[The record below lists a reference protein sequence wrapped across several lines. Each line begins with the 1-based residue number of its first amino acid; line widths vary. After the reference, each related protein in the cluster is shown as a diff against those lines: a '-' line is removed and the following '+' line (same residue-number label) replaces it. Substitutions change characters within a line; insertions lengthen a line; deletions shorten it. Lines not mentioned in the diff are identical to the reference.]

1 MEVGIPIALIAGLLS
16 FISPCIL
23 PLILPYISLISG
35 ISISTIKE
43 GQITSKDRL
52 TIILSTLFFVIG
64 FTIVFIVFG
73 VVAGQFGG
81 ILAEAKN
88 ILSKVAGAIIIIFG
102 LHILGIIRIPFL
114 DYEARIKNFPT
125 QRANFLTAFIMGL
138 LFAFGWTPCI
148 GPILGSIIGIA
159 FYEGNTTYGAILL
172 SVYSI
177 GLAIPFFIVA
187 IFINSAV
194 SLIAKL
200 KNVVRFVEIVS
211 GIILILIG
219 IALITDFLGVIS
231 GYLLD
236 LFPFLGNLG

>member
-1 MEVGIPIALIAGLLS
+1 MEVGIPIALVAGLLS
-16 FISPCIL
+16 FLSPCIL

-35 ISISTIKE
+35 ISISSIKE
-43 GQITSKDRL
+43 GQISSRDRL
-52 TIILSTLFFVIG
+52 IIILSTLFFIIG

-73 VVAGQFGG
+73 IIAGQFGG
-81 ILAEAKN
+81 VLADAKN
-88 ILSKVAGAIIIIFG
+88 ILSKIAGAIIIIFG

-114 DYEARIKNFPT
+114 DYEARIRNFPT
-125 QRANFLTAFIMGL
+125 QRIRFLTAFVMGL

-159 FYEGNTTYGAILL
+159 FYGGNTTYGAVLL
-172 SVYSI
+172 GVYSI

-200 KNVVRFVEIVS
+200 RNVVKFVEIAS
-211 GIILILIG
+211 GIILILVG
-219 IALITDFLGVIS
+219 IALITDTLGVIS

-236 LFPFLGNLG
+236 LFPFLGSLG